1 MLKRQLMI
9 ILMKQKLQ
17 LLVFL
22 LFFYSLIKSSKAQT
36 LSNLRIDGNPTH
48 LCSGSSYI
56 IRFDTTGF
64 AVSPAPFFK
73 IEVSDQNGNFGS
85 GILDVNVTNTN
96 YSWLVPTR
104 SIASSYS
111 IRVTYGAKADTLKNL
126 TISKPIP
133 DFTFS
138 PITPCSGSTVNFNNS
153 STGVNPLTF
162 NWQFG
167 TGVGTPSNSSKA
179 NPSVGFNPANGSGS
193 QTYTVNLLATDQY
206 GCYDN
211 TSKNII
217 INKNPIASFTNT
229 PNSICASTNVTFNAT
244 GTGNT
249 PLNYSWQFG
258 TGAPSNSTQQNP
270 IVSFNPVNGTGSQTY
285 NTQLTITDN
294 NGCFT
299 NTNKNIVVNR
309 KPIASFSFS
318 PDSACAGSPVTFT
331 NTSTGNPPL
340 TYNWNFS
347 NTVGA
352 PNVSSAANPNVS
364 FNPTFGNGYAQYSVI
379 LDLTDGIGCT
389 SFITKN
395 VLVKK
400 PTDSRFDTTS
410 TDFDPYQNLF
420 INCTA
425 SRLTPDY
432 ILNLVNASTTSNTSY
447 NINWGDGN
455 SNLYSN
461 PFTSISHLY
470 TALGFFNIALTTTNP
485 LGCSTTKT
493 YRFFNGNSPQGSLI
507 NPGNVNDCA
516 PYTITYPVDTV
527 NTNENPPGTNY
538 TFSVNDGTPPLTFTQ
553 ENLPSSIT
561 HLFSTTSCGLPNNAF
576 TVTFEISNPCQ
587 LYYPSSPG
595 VVKVTTKPKALF
607 NINPDTII
615 CQNTILNIVNKS
627 IGNYFNTNG
636 SLCFTTFQKYWTIT
650 PSSGWSLNAG
660 VLKNGTESID
670 VAFTTPGVYSIKLMI
685 LRPGASISRCFA
697 DSITKTICVQP
708 IPVPNFTFVQNKGNT
723 CIPDTLPITNLSN
736 TLNSCGK
743 TYYKW
748 SIKDSLTG
756 LWLPAESR
764 YAFINGTS
772 DTSINPVL
780 LFKQKGNY
788 IIRLQVSN
796 TYAGVYTKD
805 SFVIIDNINP
815 VINSSSSTNGTITPA
830 GSTNVNSGTSQTYTF
845 TPNSGY
851 WIDSVIVNGTKVPTA
866 SSYTFSNVTSNQS
879 IRVTYRS
886 LAAAL
891 AAANICA
898 NDTTVATVNLPATS
912 LVRAT
917 TYYSNIYLFNQNNT
931 SNAYKYNVNDRKYT
945 AIADKP
951 TPCIECGVAEAN
963 GKIYCFNTNG
973 TTQAYDISS
982 NTWQTQTNQPSSST
996 SSLYAV
1002 SINNKVYV
1010 LGTNSNNQ
1018 NTFTQ
1023 YNPQNNTYSAQAS
1036 PNQQTSQSRLVAY
1049 NNLIYKIGGITLS
1062 NNTTS
1067 TAVEVYN
1074 PSNNTWTNLPDLPE
1088 ALSHVGATNYD
1099 NKLYVFGGKQSTA
1112 SNSSNSNKVYV
1123 FDIAGNTWYAQ
1134 SNTLNFQR
1142 ANIEAKTANGL
1153 VYLFGGTDTSN
1164 TTTNQAMRYFCKD
1177 QLCTCKWAE
1186 YVCNGVSQSE
1196 PCSIP
1201 TPSINS
1207 LSQDTTANTGSLY
1220 SGTAATNTTVTLNYT
1235 GANGANYN
1243 ARTIVSTGVTGLTAT
1258 LAAGTLNNGNGTLTL
1273 NITGTPSTIG
1283 TASFTITIGGKT
1295 CVITREVKAMLYRAG
1310 TVFCNGVVTEVVEV
1324 TNPITGKT
1332 WMDRNLGA
1340 SRAATSSTDSLAYGD
1355 LYQWGRGADGHQCRN
1370 SATTTTLSSTDQPG
1384 HGNFILAPN
1393 SPFDWRATPN
1403 ENLWQG
1409 VNGVNNPCPTGY
1421 RLPNYTELEAE
1432 RTSWSQNN
1440 GLGAFNSQLKLIGGL
1455 TSDGSVSYPAVF
1467 ACFWSSS
1474 IISQYLSAYLEFVN
1488 NDASYYAYLSTWEK
1502 RGGMSVRCI
1511 KDYPASIGSLDTIGS
1526 INQGNLTNGI
1536 VANNVTIELKYTS
1549 GNGAMYEAQS
1559 IASSGVTGLTAT
1571 LAAGTLN
1578 NGNGT
1583 LILSISG
1590 IPNTIGTANFNIT
1603 FGGKTCVFTR
1613 EVIDLADLTS
1623 INCNDTI
1630 HLGILYSNQ
1639 TIGSNVMTT
1648 FSYTGGNGGFFD
1660 IQIVNSSGVTGITAT
1675 INSGVLQHG
1684 SGTLN
1689 INFTGKPNNYGI
1701 AYFNLNIGG
1710 KTCQITR
1717 IVKPPILIVE
1727 SLIQDITYSSG
1738 ILYSGIE
1745 AKDIFIKVNYTGS
1758 NGGVIESQ
1766 VINSTGVT
1774 GLSAEINSIISN
1786 VNNGSILIKIS
1797 GVPNSNGIANFT
1809 LSMGSKTCI
1818 ISKQINEIT
1827 VGTLFGGGIVISTYQ
1842 SQGISHGMILSLN
1855 DQGSYSWGCNLKN
1868 VIGTSFA
1875 IGTGENNTNL
1885 IVAASCNGAA
1895 SVCKSLLINGFSG
1908 WYLPSLNELGS
1919 LYANRAMLNSILVA
1933 NGGSPF
1939 SNYYWSSTQSS
1950 DTNAFFLNFTNGGG
1964 TSFSKIYSAYVRAI
1978 RNF

>member
-1 MLKRQLMI
+1 
-9 ILMKQKLQ
+9 MKHQLQ

-22 LFFYSLIKSSKAQT
+22 LFFHFLIQSSKSQT

-167 TGVGTPSNSSKA
+167 TGVGTPSNSSTA

-206 GCYDN
+206 GCSDIK
-211 TSKNII
+211 S
-217 INKNPIASFTNT
+217 
-229 PNSICASTNVTFNAT
+229 
-244 GTGNT
+244 
-249 PLNYSWQFG
+249 
-258 TGAPSNSTQQNP
+258 
-270 IVSFNPVNGTGSQTY
+270 
-285 NTQLTITDN
+285 
-294 NGCFT
+294 
-299 NTNKNIVVNR
+299 KNIVVNR
-309 KPIASFSFS
+309 KPIVSFSFS
-318 PDSACAGSPVTFT
+318 PDSACAGSSVSFT
-331 NTSTGNPPL
+331 NTSIGNLPF

-347 NTVGA
+347 NLQGA
-352 PNVSSAANPNVS
+352 PNASTAANPTVS

-493 YRFFNGNSPQGSLI
+493 YRFFNGNSPKGSLI

-796 TYAGVYTKD
+796 TCSGVYTKD

-815 VINSSSSTNGTITPA
+815 VINSSSSSNGSISPS
-830 GSTNVNSGTSQTYTF
+830 GSTSINSGASQTYTF

-851 WIDSVIVNGTKVPTA
+851 WIDSVIVNGIKVPTA

-931 SNAYKYNVNDRKYT
+931 SNAYKYNLNDRKYT

-951 TPCIECGVAEAN
+951 TPCVECGVADAN
-963 GKIYCFNTNG
+963 GKVYCFNTNG
-973 TTQAYDISS
+973 TTQAYDIAS
-982 NTWQTQTNQPSSST
+982 NTWQTITNQPSSST
-996 SSLYAV
+996 SSVYAA

-1010 LGTNSNNQ
+1010 LSTNANNQ

-1023 YNPQNNTYSAQAS
+1023 YNPSNNTYSTLNN

-1049 NNLIYKIGGITLS
+1049 NNLIYKIGGINTTT
-1062 NNTTS
+1062 NTTS
-1067 TAVEVYN
+1067 AAVEVYN

-1099 NKLYVFGGKQSTA
+1099 NKLYVFGGKQSN
-1112 SNSSNSNKVYV
+1112 SNPPSNTNNSNKVYV
-1123 FDIAGNTWYAQ
+1123 YDIAGNTWYAQ
-1134 SNTLNFQR
+1134 SNTLNYQR
-1142 ANIEAKTANGL
+1142 ANIEAKTANNL
-1153 VYLFGGTDTSN
+1153 VYLFGGTDSSN
-1164 TTTNQAMRYFCKD
+1164 TATNQANRYFCKD

-1186 YVCNGVSQSE
+1186 YVCNGVSQSV
-1196 PCSIP
+1196 PCPIP
-1201 TPSINS
+1201 LPIINS
-1207 LSQDTTANTGSLY
+1207 LSQDTTANTGNLY

-1243 ARTIVSTGVTGLTAT
+1243 ARTIASTGVTGLNAT
-1258 LAAGTLNNGNGTLTL
+1258 LAAGTLNNGNGTLIL
-1273 NITGTPSTIG
+1273 NITGTPNANG
-1283 TASFTITIGGKT
+1283 TVSFIITIGGKT
-1295 CVITREVKAMLYRAG
+1295 FVFAREVKTMPYRAG
-1310 TVFCNGVVTEVVEV
+1310 TVFCNGVITEVVEV

-1340 SRAATSSTDSLAYGD
+1340 SRAATSSTDTLAYGD

-1384 HGNFILAPN
+1384 HGMFITETFN
-1393 SPFDWRATPN
+1393 SNYDWRLTTN
-1403 ENLWQG
+1403 NNLWQG
-1409 VNGVNNPCPTGY
+1409 LNGINNPCPIGY
-1421 RLPNYTELEAE
+1421 RVPSKFEFEQELNSG
-1432 RTSWSQNN
+1432 TIINN
-1440 GLGAFNSQLKLIGGL
+1440 TNVNNNSLKLSLSGTRDYGQGSYSPDIGSLGSYW
-1455 TSDGSVSYPAVF
+1455 TSTINTINPWLFQILVDNFDTP
-1467 ACFWSSS
+1467 
-1474 IISQYLSAYLEFVN
+1474 
-1488 NDASYYAYLSTWEK
+1488 STYIFETIK
-1502 RGGMSVRCI
+1502 TYGYSVRCI
-1511 KDYPASIGSLDTIGS
+1511 KDYAASIGSFDTIGS
-1526 INQGNLTNGI
+1526 INQGELAKGI
-1536 VANNVTIELKYTS
+1536 AASNVNTTINYTS
-1549 GNGAMYEAQS
+1549 GNGAIYEAQS

-1583 LILSISG
+1583 LILSITG

-1648 FSYTGGNGGFFD
+1648 FSYTGGNGGVYD
-1660 IQIVNSSGVTGITAT
+1660 TQIANSSGVTGITAT

-1701 AYFNLNIGG
+1701 AYFNLSIGG
-1710 KTCQITR
+1710 KTCQVTR

-1727 SLIQDITYSSG
+1727 SLIQDTTYSSG
-1738 ILYSGIE
+1738 ILFSGIE

-1758 NGGVIESQ
+1758 NGGIIERQ

-1797 GVPNSNGIANFT
+1797 GVPNSIGIANFT

-1868 VIGTSFA
+1868 VVGTSFS

-1964 TSFSKIYSAYVRAI
+1964 TSFSKTYSAYVRAI